1 MIIES
6 SRPKECGTQLYIN
19 GNNISYFIS
28 EHGEGKTAETLRQAI
43 YRGNVIV
50 TPWEKPYEQ
59 YGFNRFCDNAIKRD
73 NKITYLTLHQMGEI
87 NEEGL
92 EERYNELRPLEICVD
107 EGRILL
113 QELLREKIGVPVK
126 VNFMALD
133 TGDAETYE

>member
-1 MIIES
+1 MLIQQSKPVE
-6 SRPKECGTQLYIN
+6 KDTQLYIN
-19 GNNISYFIS
+19 GNNISYYIS

-50 TPWEKPYEQ
+50 APWEKPYKQ
-59 YGFNRFCDNAIKRD
+59 YGFNRFCDNAIKRN
-73 NKITYLTLHQMGEI
+73 NKITYLTLHQMEEI
-87 NEEGL
+87 NREGL
-92 EERYNELRPLEICVD
+92 EEKYSEIHPLEICVD

-133 TGDAETYE
+133 TGETDNE